1 MATDYKL
8 SYTAVEIDE
17 KLGMVDELS
26 ENKADKTEVESLV
39 SSHNTA
45 TDAHADIRAE
55 ISQLSSEIIDE
66 IADYVMRKTD
76 KDDNLNTG
84 ARAIESIINYI
95 FEDIWYKALQKEDDE
110 KYTFK
115 LLEGITED
123 NLKYEILN

>member
-1 MATDYKL
+1 
-8 SYTAVEIDE
+8 
-17 KLGMVDELS
+17 
-26 ENKADKTEVESLV
+26 
-39 SSHNTA
+39 
-45 TDAHADIRAE
+45 
-55 ISQLSSEIIDE
+55 
-66 IADYVMRKTD
+66 MRKTD